1 MPTAAPMKYMY
12 IFKKKLRF
20 SPCMFFYLDFSKL
33 DSKSTD
39 LEGIVGRSLQS
50 CLAAQ
55 DTKAAA
61 DIATSCLLKYQ
72 ACPDR

>member
-1 MPTAAPMKYMY
+1 ML
-12 IFKKKLRF
+12 IFF
-20 SPCMFFYLDFSKL
+20 INIEFSKL

-61 DIATSCLLKYQ
+61 EIATSCLLKYQ